1 MEYDGFTSSFNVESN
16 GSILVAKE
24 LDYESNTTL
33 PITIKGT
40 EGNRT
45 QVHQFIVSILD
56 VNESEPPINEPDPF
70 EFTTTELSVSED
82 AEIGS
87 EIGYVYRTSGDQNES
102 VVFSLEYDGFSS
114 SFSVESNGSILV
126 AKELDYESNTTL
138 PITIKGTEGNR
149 TQVHQFIVSILDV
162 DESEPPISEPDP
174 FEFNAT
180 ILEVPENSPVGTVIG
195 YIYRTSGDESQTVL
209 FSSLN
214 NTLPILVQENGTV
227 IVESSIDY
235 EQNTS
240 YIISVSGTQGEE
252 RIIRTFTVDI
262 LDIDETVSSGPQP
275 DPFGF
280 DATSLSVPENVHI
293 GTYVGEVFRTS
304 GNMELNATYNFEG
317 IIEGDFPFSLES
329 NGTIFVSAFLDYER
343 KSSYLVHIRGQE
355 GDRAVLR
362 QFLISVEDVFEIGL
376 NEAPS
381 DISLSPKE
389 IIIKGNR
396 HAREEIGVFS
406 AIDNDLNDQHV
417 FSFVDGEGDEH
428 NPYFTIERNGSLFTN
443 AVLDL
448 GVDQNLSLLIQVTDS
463 SGSGLQK
470 QFTILY
476 EHQEPGEDIILI
488 SQGADVAKG
497 WKRAGWFGYY
507 FSNFY
512 PWIYHENLG
521 WVYVMEKDYFGTWF
535 FRDRMGWSWT
545 SSETFPSLYLFDKDE
560 WTFLNTDSRFTVL
573 FDYQR
578 VEWFELDRD
587 FEVAGLSI
595 PSVGGYVSGYGVFR
609 RGDMVNLKAIPEQ
622 GYLFDKWSGDLSG
635 ENPLISF
642 QVYSDFKIEA
652 LFKKI
657 ISEKNSPIE
666 AVNNAVEAV
675 NQLEGLSDELKQK
688 AIVELLL
695 TGQSATADIPPSE

>member
-1 MEYDGFTSSFNVESN
+1 MSIVRVETKIKVLYFSLEYDGFTSSFSVESNGSILVAKELDYESNTTLPITIKGTEGNRTQVHQFIVSILDVNESEPPISEPDPFEFTATVLSVSEVAEIGREIGYVYRTSGDQNQSVVFSLEYDGFTSSFSVESNGSILVAKELDYESNTTLPITIKGTEGNRTQVHQFIVSILDVNESELPISEPDPFEFTTTVLSVSEDAEIGREIGYVYRKSGDQNQSVEFSLEYDGFVSSFNVESN

-56 VNESEPPINEPDPF
+56 VNESEPPI
-70 EFTTTELSVSED
+70 
-82 AEIGS
+82 
-87 EIGYVYRTSGDQNES
+87 
-102 VVFSLEYDGFSS
+102 
-114 SFSVESNGSILV
+114 
-126 AKELDYESNTTL
+126 
-138 PITIKGTEGNR
+138 
-149 TQVHQFIVSILDV
+149 
-162 DESEPPISEPDP
+162 SEPPISEPDP

-235 EQNTS
+235 EQNMS

-252 RIIRTFTVDI
+252 HIIRSFTVDI
-262 LDIDETVSSGPQP
+262 LDIDESVSSGPQP

-317 IIEGDFPFSLES
+317 LIGGDFPFSLES

-362 QFLISVEDVFEIGL
+362 QFVISVEDVFEIGL

-443 AVLDL
+443 TVLDL
-448 GVDQNLSLLIQVTDS
+448 GEDQNLSLLIQVTDS

-476 EHQEPGEDIILI
+476 EHQEPGEDIILL
-488 SQGADVAKG
+488 SQGADIAKG
-497 WKRAGWFGYY
+497 WKRGRLVWLLFFEFLSVDISRKLGLGICHGKRL
-507 FSNFY
+507 FWNLVFQGSNG
-512 PWIYHENLG
+512 LD
-521 WVYVMEKDYFGTWF
+521 M
-535 FRDRMGWSWT
+535 
-545 SSETFPSLYLFDKDE
+545 DK
-560 WTFLNTDSRFTVL
+560 F
-573 FDYQR
+573 
-578 VEWFELDRD
+578 
-587 FEVAGLSI
+587 
-595 PSVGGYVSGYGVFR
+595 
-609 RGDMVNLKAIPEQ
+609 
-622 GYLFDKWSGDLSG
+622 
-635 ENPLISF
+635 
-642 QVYSDFKIEA
+642 
-652 LFKKI
+652 
-657 ISEKNSPIE
+657 
-666 AVNNAVEAV
+666 
-675 NQLEGLSDELKQK
+675 
-688 AIVELLL
+688 
-695 TGQSATADIPPSE
+695 